1 MLSLYRSTS
10 CCRRSFRG
18 VIGIRILTTLDSGV
32 RYQIDRS
39 NFKSQVLVD
48 NISRSFTR
56 KTATLTSRSD
66 KMTIHPTSVSEYLS
80 THKYPAKAH
89 ARAVAKHLSLTSG
102 TIYLE
107 SQKSRL
113 EEDKDQEAPFHQRRY
128 FFYLSGCALPDCY
141 LTYDVAKDFLTLYI
155 PPINPEE
162 VMWSGLPLDAEG
174 AKNKFDIDS
183 AKYSNE
189 LEADLKGEVLVIPG
203 QVSESVTLL
212 KNEGVTVKLS
222 KDLKEAINECRVY
235 KDDYEVALIKHANE
249 ISGSAHVALMKAA
262 KTCKFEHEL
271 EGIFLE
277 NCIRRGARRQAY
289 DSIIASG
296 TNAATLHY
304 IHNNQAFSDRLNIL
318 IDGGCEYD
326 LYASDIT
333 RVFPLNGKFTKES
346 REIYSLVLKMQL
358 DALAMIKPGVLW
370 DTIHETV
377 HKILIQGFLDLGIF
391 QNGTVDEILE
401 NRTSCAFLPHGL
413 GHHMG
418 MDTHDTGGH
427 PNYSDPDPMYKYLRV
442 RIPLK
447 ERAVITVEPGVYFC
461 EFIIKPYL
469 ENPKHNKYI
478 NTEVLDRYWAVGG
491 VRIEDDVL
499 VTKDGY
505 ENLTNVVK
513 EIDDVE
519 GTVNSTA

>member
-1 MLSLYRSTS
+1 MLSLYPSTS

-212 KNEGVTVKLS
+212 KDEGVTVKLS

-326 LYASDIT
+326 LYASVI
-333 RVFPLNGKFTKES
+333 S
-346 REIYSLVLKMQL
+346 R
-358 DALAMIKPGVLW
+358 
-370 DTIHETV
+370 
-377 HKILIQGFLDLGIF
+377 
-391 QNGTVDEILE
+391 
-401 NRTSCAFLPHGL
+401 AF
-413 GHHMG
+413 
-418 MDTHDTGGH
+418 
-427 PNYSDPDPMYKYLRV
+427 
-442 RIPLK
+442 
-447 ERAVITVEPGVYFC
+447 
-461 EFIIKPYL
+461 
-469 ENPKHNKYI
+469 
-478 NTEVLDRYWAVGG
+478 
-491 VRIEDDVL
+491 
-499 VTKDGY
+499 VT
-505 ENLTNVVK
+505 
-513 EIDDVE
+513 
-519 GTVNSTA
+519 